1 MAKVIKLH
9 PEDFNAMMDAIK
21 APPKPNEAL
30 RRLMRAESILE
41 RMRGVPAQPGTPE
54 TDADPRNPALGQ
66 D

>member
-21 APPKPNEAL
+21 SPPKPNEAL

-41 RMRGVPAQPGTPE
+41 RMRGISAQPGTPE
-54 TDADPRNPALGQ
+54 TDADPRNPIAR
-66 D
+66 

>member
-1 MAKVIKLH
+1 MTKVIKLH

-41 RMRGVPAQPGTPE
+41 RMRGVQAHPGTPE
-54 TDADPRNPALGQ
+54 TDVDPRNPALGQ